1 MTVAELKA
9 LYEQSTGEIWQPDS
23 GVEWLCRN
31 YERLDLYYKE
41 PVLSASAHIT
51 LSDKASWLAQQH
63 CRVCNPSFPIS
74 IIPIRIRPESWQSI
88 ASVNKSAFKKAIQHR
103 LTSDHARSIQQG
115 RICLTMLFVCS
126 SRRKR
131 RDLDNMAKLLM
142 DSIKDVVMEDDTHV
156 DHLNLMRLTHEAD
169 EEFVS
174 LRISGS
180 KPNEHDNVVYPSL
193 GHSWAGAE
201 LLNIEDFVD

>member
-1 MTVAELKA
+1 
-9 LYEQSTGEIWQPDS
+9 
-23 GVEWLCRN
+23 
-31 YERLDLYYKE
+31 
-41 PVLSASAHIT
+41 
-51 LSDKASWLAQQH
+51 
-63 CRVCNPSFPIS
+63 
-74 IIPIRIRPESWQSI
+74 
-88 ASVNKSAFKKAIQHR
+88 
-103 LTSDHARSIQQG
+103 
-115 RICLTMLFVCS
+115 MLFVCS

-180 KPNEHDNVVYPSL
+180 KLNEHDNVVYPSL
-193 GHSWAGAE
+193 RHSWAGAE